1 MAQPATPYITSL
13 ARSVVRPW
21 HVIGA
26 LTVLALLGA
35 FGNAWDLFWHITI
48 GRDSFWIPPHTMMYA
63 AVALS
68 GLIAL
73 AVVLSDTL
81 RRADGLSAMLGFRAP
96 LGFFILGLGVLQM
109 LISAPFDDW
118 WHRRYGVDVSVWSPP
133 HLIGFSGAVVMLCG
147 VIIAT
152 TSERRRALPLSQRQE
167 QAIFLLLALLLAL
180 AVCWITF
187 LNSTT
192 VLLSWELEVDRYALA
207 RPWAPWWGLVAGLCM
222 AWIFAASA
230 RCLPGRAAWALPLAV
245 FALALVLRAMEYV
258 VSAIGF
264 GLTLPWRGQTI
275 DGGFRW
281 FYHSYDFGIWIS
293 TFTLALPALAVA
305 CLGWVGRRWGA
316 LRFGLACG
324 AACGLLL
331 AAQFLALRPI
341 MDLPRLSAGVQ
352 FQVLL
357 VTLAAALA
365 GGVIGA
371 FQGDWLAHFRA

>member
-1 MAQPATPYITSL
+1 MSQPATTYVVGR
-13 ARSVVRPW
+13 ARSAVRPW
-21 HVIGA
+21 RAIGA
-26 LTVLALLGA
+26 LTLLALVGA

-48 GRDSFWIPPHTMMYA
+48 GRDSFWIPPHTMVYA

-68 GLIAL
+68 GLSAL
-73 AVVLSDTL
+73 AVVLGDTL
-81 RRADGLSAMLGFRAP
+81 RRTDGLSAMLWFRAP

-152 TSERRRALPLSQRQE
+152 ISERRRALPLSPRQE
-167 QAIFLLLALLLAL
+167 QAVFLLLALLLAL
-180 AVCWITF
+180 AVRWIMF

-192 VLLSWELEVDRYALA
+192 VLLSWELEFDRYAIA
-207 RPWAPWWGLVAGLCM
+207 RPWAPWWGLWAGLCM

-245 FALALVLRAMEYV
+245 FALALALRALEYI

-264 GLTLPWRGQTI
+264 GLTLPWRGQTL
-275 DGGFRW
+275 DRGFHW
-281 FYHSYDFGIWIS
+281 FYDSYDVGIWIS

-305 CLGWVGRRWGA
+305 WLGWAGRRWGA

-324 AACGLLL
+324 AAFGLLL
-331 AAQFLALRPI
+331 AAQFLLARPLL
-341 MDLPRLSAGVQ
+341 DLPRLSVAVQ

-365 GGVIGA
+365 GGLIGA
-371 FQGDWLAHFRA
+371 FQGDWLARFSR